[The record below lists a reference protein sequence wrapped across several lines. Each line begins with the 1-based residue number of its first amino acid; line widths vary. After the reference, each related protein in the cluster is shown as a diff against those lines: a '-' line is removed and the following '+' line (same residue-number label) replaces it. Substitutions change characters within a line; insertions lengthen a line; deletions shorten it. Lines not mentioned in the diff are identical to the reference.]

1 MHAPRHS
8 TLTIVFAAALAL
20 SACGGGDDDAT
31 PSAPTTPTIT
41 PEGAYSG
48 TLTGGPS
55 PDFQLLMLEN
65 NEFWSLYGTS
75 TPAAFTV
82 NGFTQGSGTAT
93 SSTYSSSNV
102 KDFGFSPAVAATLS
116 ATYNAPA
123 GTVNGTFNAGILIG
137 FSGNRIPA
145 ASYDY
150 DTPAVVAPVAGAW
163 SLGMLAGQT
172 MAVTIQPN
180 GSLTGS
186 TAPLACNFTGSL
198 VPRPSGKNV
207 FNVVITFGVGPC
219 VLASQNVTGIA
230 ISYPL
235 TGGGRQLMVAA
246 TDVTRTEG
254 IAAFGVRP

>member
-1 MHAPRHS
+1 MYPPRH
-8 TLTIVFAAALAL
+8 TALAVVFAAALAL
-20 SACGGGDDDAT
+20 SACGGGGDDPPA
-31 PSAPTTPTIT
+31 SAPTVT

-48 TLTGGPS
+48 TLTGSPS
-55 PDFQLLMLEN
+55 TDFQLLMLEN

-82 NGFTQGSGTAT
+82 NGFAQGSGTA
-93 SSTYSSSNV
+93 SSTSYSSSNV
-102 KDFGFSPAVAATLS
+102 KDFGFSPAADATLG
-116 ATYNAPA
+116 ATYNATA
-123 GTVNGTFNAGILIG
+123 GTVNGIFTVGASLVS

-145 ASYDY
+145 ASYNY
-150 DTPAVVAPVAGAW
+150 DTPALVAPVAGAW

-172 MAVTIQPN
+172 MAVTIQPD

-186 TAPLACNFTGSL
+186 TAPLTCNFTGSL

-207 FNVVITFGVGPC
+207 FNVAITFGAGPC

-235 TGGGRQLMVAA
+235 TGGGRQLMVA
-246 TDVTRTEG
+246 VTNVARTEG